1 MSWTYSGNP
10 ADSPRDAV
18 RFYVGDTDTTD
29 QLLQDAEIAF
39 VLAQSADPLAA
50 AARCARALAS
60 KFSSLVDEKFE
71 TIDNKFSQRATAFH
85 ALAGRLDRDVKRY
98 GGLGTPLAGGISIAA
113 VDAARLDLDR
123 PQSAFRK
130 DQFAVYPERDDS
142 DPSCR

>member
-1 MSWTYSGNP
+1 MAWTYTGDP

-18 RFYVGDTDTTD
+18 RFYVGDTNFND
-29 QLLQDAEIAF
+29 QLLQDEEIAF
-39 VLAQSADPLAA
+39 ALTHSADPLAA

-71 TIDNKFSQRATAFH
+71 TIDNKFSQRAKAFH
-85 ALAGRLDRDVKRY
+85 ALAGRLERDVKRY

-113 VDAARLDLDR
+113 VDAARMDLDR
-123 PQSAFRK
+123 PQSAFREG
-130 DQFAVYPERDDS
+130 QFSIPPERNDS